1 MNASNWSIVKELV
14 SDILDVEPG
23 SRASYLKSLRLDP
36 GIQCEVEELLSFAG
50 DEDSII
56 DSSAFEITTKVFA
69 NGIDTADQTAGQ
81 TVGPY
86 TIVGELGLGGMGAV
100 YLAERSDGKFEQQV
114 ALKLLKRELNTKKTR
129 EMFRRE
135 VEILSQ
141 LNHPN
146 IASLIDIGTTEDG
159 IPYIVMEFV
168 DGMPIDK
175 YCSENGLGLIQ
186 RLKLFNRVCST
197 VAFAHKNLIIHR
209 DIKPTNILVNGSG
222 EPVLLDFGISK
233 IMEGTDPDRR
243 DTTFIGALTPDY
255 ASPEQA
261 RNEPVTT
268 AADIYSLG
276 VVLYKLLT
284 GSTPGLDRNAADTDA
299 GRSEIRPP
307 SLAEFPAGHPVHRS
321 EVAGDLDNIV
331 AKAIDDDPQQRYGTV
346 QQLEDDIWRFID
358 GEPVLARPATLL
370 YRTKKFIKRHRF
382 SAAAAIVV
390 LLSLITGTGLALWQA
405 DVAQAHAAAAETES
419 EKAKSEQIKAE
430 KISSFMAKI
439 ISYGNPAWYG
449 EGYRFGGEAK
459 VIEAL
464 YDLSDKIDV
473 EFEGQADIQAELHH
487 KFAEVFAMA
496 ARSSLAPTESEKL
509 MKKYRFHALRALEL
523 RKQYYGDWHELVAK
537 DIFYSY
543 AITAENEPEMA
554 QKLDHAIRM
563 MRATNPMN
571 LNLPYMLEAYA
582 ARLVSPEVE
591 NLHLPFLNAVTPDT
605 DVSNFEVGERYLREA
620 LILFRLHYKEENYAI
635 IANTCMLAY
644 ALAKQEKW
652 GYIEE
657 PLAACRRGV
666 ANSNTQGRVREIIYG
681 IERLYRGRGK

>member
-14 SDILDVEPG
+14 SDLLDVEPG
-23 SRASYLKSLRLDP
+23 SRASHLDGLGLEP
-36 GIQCEVEELLSFAG
+36 DIRREVEELLAFDGRGLAV
-50 DEDSII
+50 I
-56 DSSAFEITTKVFA
+56 DSSAFELTTKVLAESTHFA
-69 NGIDTADQTAGQ
+69 DRSTGQ
-81 TVGPY
+81 AVGPY

-146 IASLIDIGTTEDG
+146 IARLIDIGTTDDG
-159 IPYIVMEFV
+159 IPYIVMEYV
-168 DGMPIDK
+168 DGIPIDR
-175 YCSENGLGLIQ
+175 YCRENGLGLIQ
-186 RLKLFNRVCST
+186 RLKLFNKACST
-197 VAFAHKNLIIHR
+197 VAFAHKNLIVHR

-233 IMEGTDPDRR
+233 MIAGVDPKPGE
-243 DTTFIGALTPDY
+243 TTFIGALTPEY

-276 VVLYKLLT
+276 VVLYKLLAGT
-284 GSTPGLDRNAADTDA
+284 LPDRKNDGGNKDTS
-299 GRSEIRPP
+299 GVELRPP
-307 SLAEFPAGHPVHRS
+307 SLAKFPFAHPIQPS
-321 EVAGDLDNIV
+321 QVAGDLDNIV
-331 AKAIDDDPQQRYGTV
+331 AKAIRDDPQERYETV
-346 QQLEDDIWRFID
+346 QQFEDDIWRYID
-358 GEPVLARPATLL
+358 GEPVSARPATLL
-370 YRTKKFIKRHRF
+370 YRTIRFVQRHRI
-382 SAAAAIVV
+382 SAAAAIIV

-419 EKAKSEQIKAE
+419 EKARTEQEKAE
-430 KISSFMAKI
+430 KISGFMAKI

-449 EGYRFGGEAK
+449 EGHRFGGDAR
-459 VIEAL
+459 VIDAL

-473 EFEGQADIQAELHH
+473 EFAGQTDIQAELHH

-496 ARSSLAPTESEKL
+496 AKSPLTLTDPERL
-509 MKKYRFHALRALEL
+509 MKKYRFHAIRALEL

-543 AITAENEPEMA
+543 AITSVTEFEMG
-554 QKLDHAIRM
+554 QKLDRAIRM
-563 MRATNPMN
+563 MRATNPKN
-571 LNLPYMLEAYA
+571 LNLPYMLEGYA
-582 ARLVSPEVE
+582 ARLVNPELE
-591 NLHLPFLNAVTPDT
+591 RFHQPFVAAVTPAT
-605 DVSNFEVGERYLREA
+605 DENNFQVGERYLREA

-635 IANTCMLAY
+635 IANTCMLAH

-652 GYIEE
+652 DVIDE
-657 PLAACRRGV
+657 PLAICRRGYV
-666 ANSNTQGRVREIIYG
+666 DSDPLSSFRG
-681 IERLYRGRGK
+681 IVEETERLSRNRDN